1 VISIQYLM
9 RWEMG
14 DGRWDEDEDEGGF
27 VRFWTKLGGDFWW
40 GVLGWGGKRLIW
52 RGLRWVGV

>member
-1 VISIQYLM
+1 
-9 RWEMG
+9 MG
-14 DGRWDEDEDEGGF
+14 GMQNEGLGKSLSLGMGF